1 MITRLKFLGVGI
13 AASAS
18 LLFSPVWAQ
27 ATPDLGTPT
36 LPAPGF
42 KKLKVGEME
51 VISLNDGVSR
61 RPLVA
66 EFVKNAPLDEVKAL
80 LTSQNLPT
88 NYIDIPFT
96 TFLVVN
102 GNQRYLMDTGFA
114 NNGGPTTGK
123 VIANMAAA
131 GYKPEDIN
139 NVVISHFHGDH
150 INGLL
155 YKDGSLVY
163 PNAKVHV
170 PAGEYAFWMDKERL
184 EKASAGLKGAMT
196 NAQRVFNKIPAEK
209 LVKFE
214 SGKDVAPGI
223 TSVAAFGHT
232 PGHSLFTVKSGG
244 QSFIY
249 VADITNVPELFAR
262 NPDWAVMF
270 DMDPEMAR
278 QSRRKIFD
286 MIVKDKMT
294 VGGFHFPGSAIG
306 TIAPSGNGYQF
317 TPMK

>member
-1 MITRLKFLGVGI
+1 MITRLKLLGAGLAT
-13 AASAS
+13 AAS
-18 LLFSPVWAQ
+18 LVFSPVWAQ
-27 ATPDLGTPT
+27 AAADLGTPT
-36 LPAPGF
+36 LPSPGF
-42 KKLKVGEME
+42 KKLQVGAME
-51 VISLNDGVSR
+51 VIALNDGVGR

-66 EFVKNAPLDEVKAL
+66 EFVKNAPIDQVKAL
-80 LTSQNLPT
+80 LASQNLST
-88 NYIDIPFT
+88 DYIDVPFT
-96 TFLVVN
+96 PFLVVN

-123 VIANMAAA
+123 MIANMAAA
-131 GYKPEDIN
+131 GFKPEDIN

-170 PAGEYAFWMDKERL
+170 PAGEYAFWMDKDRL
-184 EKASAGLKGAMT
+184 EKATGGLKGAMT
-196 NAQRVFNKIPAEK
+196 NAQRVFSKIPADK

-214 SGKDVAPGI
+214 AGSEVAPGI

-232 PGHSLFTVKSGG
+232 PGHSLFTVKSNG

-249 VADITNVPELFAR
+249 VADLTNVPALFAR

-270 DMDPEMAR
+270 DMDAEKAR
-278 QSRRKIFD
+278 ESRRKIFD
-286 MIVKDKMT
+286 MIVKDKMMA
-294 VGGFHFPGSAIG
+294 GGFHFPFPAMG
-306 TIAPSGNGYQF
+306 TITQSGNGYQF
-317 TPMK
+317 NPLK

>member
-1 MITRLKFLGVGI
+1 MITRLKLLGAGLAT
-13 AASAS
+13 AAS
-18 LLFSPVWAQ
+18 LVFSPVWAQ
-27 ATPDLGTPT
+27 AAADLGTPT
-36 LPAPGF
+36 LPSPGF
-42 KKLKVGEME
+42 KKLKVGAME
-51 VISLNDGVSR
+51 VIALNDGIGR

-66 EFVKNAPLDEVKAL
+66 EFVKNAPIDQVKAL
-80 LTSQNLPT
+80 LASQNLST
-88 NYIDIPFT
+88 DYIDVPFT
-96 TFLVVN
+96 PFLVVN

-123 VIANMAAA
+123 LISNMAAA
-131 GYKPEDIN
+131 GFKPEDIN

-170 PAGEYAFWMDKERL
+170 PAGEYAFWMDKDRL
-184 EKASAGLKGAMT
+184 EKATGGLKGAMT
-196 NAQRVFNKIPAEK
+196 NAQRVFSKIPADK

-214 SGKDVAPGI
+214 AGSEVAPGI

-232 PGHSLFTVKSGG
+232 PGHSLFTVKSNG

-249 VADITNVPELFAR
+249 VADLTNVPALFAR

-270 DMDPEMAR
+270 DMDAEKAR
-278 QSRRKIFD
+278 ESRRKIFD
-286 MIVKDKMT
+286 MIVKEKMMA
-294 VGGFHFPGSAIG
+294 GGFHFPFPAMG
-306 TIAPSGNGYQF
+306 TITQSGNGYQF
-317 TPMK
+317 NPLK

>member
-13 AASAS
+13 AAAAS
-18 LLFSPVWAQ
+18 FMFLPAWAQ
-27 ATPDLGTPT
+27 SAPDLGVPT

-88 NYIDIPFT
+88 NYIDIPFN

-123 VIANMAAA
+123 TIENMAAA

-139 NVVISHFHGDH
+139 NVIISHFHGDH

-155 YKDGSLVY
+155 YKDGTLVY

-170 PAGEYAFWMDKERL
+170 PAGEYAFWMDKDRL
-184 EKASAGLKGAMT
+184 EKAPAGLKAAMT
-196 NAQRVFNKIPAEK
+196 NAQRVFSNIPADR

-214 SGKDVAPGI
+214 SGSEVAPGI

-244 QSFIY
+244 QTFIY
-249 VADITNVPELFAR
+249 VADITNVPALFAR
-262 NPDWAVMF
+262 NPDWAVSF

-286 MIVKDKMT
+286 MIVNEKMMA
-294 VGGFHFPGSAIG
+294 GGFHFPFPSMG
-306 TIAPSGNGYQF
+306 TITPSGNGFQF
-317 TPMK
+317 NPIK

>member
-1 MITRLKFLGVGI
+1 MITRLKLLGAGLAT
-13 AASAS
+13 AAS
-18 LLFSPVWAQ
+18 LVFSPVWAQ
-27 ATPDLGTPT
+27 AAADLGTPT
-36 LPAPGF
+36 LPSPDF
-42 KKLKVGEME
+42 KKLKVGAME
-51 VISLNDGVSR
+51 VIAINDGVSR

-66 EFVKNAPLDEVKAL
+66 EFVKNAPIDQVKAL
-80 LTSQNLPT
+80 LASQNLST
-88 NYIDIPFT
+88 DYIDVPFT
-96 TFLVVN
+96 PFLVVN

-123 VIANMAAA
+123 MIANMAAA
-131 GYKPEDIN
+131 GFKPEDIN

-170 PAGEYAFWMDKERL
+170 PAGEYAFWMDKDRL
-184 EKASAGLKGAMT
+184 EKATGGLKGAMT
-196 NAQRVFNKIPAEK
+196 NAQRVFSKIPADK

-214 SGKDVAPGI
+214 AGSEVAPGI

-232 PGHSLFTVKSGG
+232 PGHSLFTVKSNG

-249 VADITNVPELFAR
+249 VADLTNVPALFAR

-270 DMDPEMAR
+270 DMDAEKAR
-278 QSRRKIFD
+278 ESRRKIFD
-286 MIVKDKMT
+286 MIVKDKMMA
-294 VGGFHFPGSAIG
+294 GGFHFPFPAMG
-306 TIAPSGNGYQF
+306 TITQSGNGYQF
-317 TPMK
+317 NPLK

>member
-1 MITRLKFLGVGI
+1 MITRLKFFGVGI
-13 AASAS
+13 ATAAS
-18 LLFSPVWAQ
+18 LMFSPVWAQ
-27 ATPDLGTPT
+27 TAPDLGTPT

-42 KKLKVGEME
+42 KKLKVGEIE
-51 VISLNDGVSR
+51 VISLNDGAAR
-61 RPLVA
+61 RPLAA

-80 LTSQNLPT
+80 LASQNLPT
-88 NYIDIPFT
+88 NYIDVPYT
-96 TFLVVN
+96 PFLVVN

-123 VIANMAAA
+123 LLENMAAA

-184 EKASAGLKGAMT
+184 EKAPAGLKAAMT
-196 NAQRVFNKIPAEK
+196 NAQRVFNKIPADR

-214 SGKDVAPGI
+214 AGSEVAPGI

-249 VADITNVPELFAR
+249 VADLTNVPALFAR
-262 NPDWAVMF
+262 NPDWAVVF

-278 QSRRKIFD
+278 QTRRKIFD
-286 MIVKDKMT
+286 MIVKENMMA
-294 VGGFHFPGSAIG
+294 GGFHFPFPAMG
-306 TIAPSGNGYQF
+306 TITQSGNGYQF
-317 TPMK
+317 NPVK

>member
-13 AASAS
+13 AAAAT
-18 LLFSPVWAQ
+18 LMFSPVWAQ
-27 ATPDLGTPT
+27 TAPDLGTPT
-36 LPAPGF
+36 LPTPGF
-42 KKLKVGEME
+42 KKLKVGEIE
-51 VISLNDGVSR
+51 VISLNDGAAR
-61 RPLVA
+61 RPLAA

-80 LTSQNLPT
+80 LASQNLPT
-88 NYIDIPFT
+88 NYIDVPFT
-96 TFLVVN
+96 PFLIVN

-123 VIANMAAA
+123 LIENMAAA

-170 PAGEYAFWMDKERL
+170 PSEEYDFWMDKERL
-184 EKASAGLKGAMT
+184 EKAPAGLKAAMT
-196 NAQRVFNKIPAEK
+196 NAQRVFNNIPADR
-209 LVKFE
+209 LVKFKAGSE
-214 SGKDVAPGI
+214 VAPGI

-249 VADITNVPELFAR
+249 VADLTNVPALFAR
-262 NPDWAVMF
+262 NPDWAVVF

-286 MIVKDKMT
+286 MIVKEKMMA
-294 VGGFHFPGSAIG
+294 GGFHFPFPAMG
-306 TIAPSGNGYQF
+306 TITQSGNGYQF
-317 TPMK
+317 NPVK